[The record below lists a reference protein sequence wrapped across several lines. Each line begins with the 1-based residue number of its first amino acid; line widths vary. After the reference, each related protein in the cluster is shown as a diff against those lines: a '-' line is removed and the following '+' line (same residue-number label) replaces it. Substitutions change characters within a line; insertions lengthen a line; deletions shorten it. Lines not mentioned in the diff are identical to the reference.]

1 MNSGSK
7 KCVQMCVVALIGVGL
22 LAACAA
28 APSQAPSGQPP
39 SHWARSLDPAANA
52 KAVPVAANLTI
63 TREVQSGLQRYQD
76 AGNGISFMLPPG
88 WSKKTAAPE
97 GPLKAV
103 FDKKI
108 EAGIAQMQVYCL
120 PSSIATHGALR
131 AFIIYKRSPSADGPA
146 QPSDNRYVLES
157 DGGPVEALMFRG
169 TSTETLRL
177 TAGDKTQEI
186 PVTWRDMVYV
196 ATKPA
201 GVAKRCNYAVMM
213 VESSMGDNWTGYLL
227 GDFFT
232 VARSLR

>member
-28 APSQAPSGQPP
+28 APSQAPSHSAQAG
-39 SHWARSLDPAANA
+39 DPAANA
-52 KAVPVAANLTI
+52 KAVPVAANMTI
-63 TREVQSGLQRYQD
+63 TREVNSGLQRYQD
-76 AGNGISFMLPPG
+76 AENGISFMLPPG
-88 WSKKTAAPE
+88 WSKKTADPE

-131 AFIIYKRSPSADGPA
+131 AFIIYKRSPSGDGPA

-169 TSTETLRL
+169 TSTEALRL
-177 TAGDKTQEI
+177 TAGDKTQRI
-186 PVTWRDMVYV
+186 PVTWRDMAYV

-201 GVAKRCNYAVMM
+201 GVAKRCNYAVLM
-213 VESSMGDNWTGYLL
+213 VESSMGDNWTGYLV